1 MVSIMF
7 LLVERG
13 RAVNWTVDDIILWMN
28 VINEK
33 IHTNQRKL
41 TELDQNIGDGDHG
54 INMMRGFEKVVKN
67 VNGSTFTSISDVLKE
82 VSMSIITSVGGASG
96 PLYGTAFLRFSFAT
110 KGIKVMDVSVL
121 AKGINAALSGMKQRG
136 RATYGEKTM
145 IDVWKEVGGYLSH
158 VDVIDVDELKQVAE
172 QAMYETKAMYA
183 TKGRAAYLKQR
194 SIGHIDPGAMSSC
207 LIFLSL
213 AEVLERGKAS

>member
-1 MVSIMF
+1 M
-7 LLVERG
+7 
-13 RAVNWTVDDIILWMN
+13 NWTVDDIILWMN

-110 KGIKVMDVSVL
+110 KSIKVMDVSVL

-145 IDVWKEVGGYLSH
+145 IDVWKEVGDYLSH

-194 SIGHIDPGAMSSC
+194 SIGHIDPGAMSSY